1 MVDMMIR
8 FLPSVKFRLLLPC
21 LLAVIVCFPQ
31 HLFGMFMRVET
42 KDVPLE
48 RLIANI
54 AEKAKAE
61 PKNPEAL
68 HQLARIHAIAYSNKL
83 GDADPVTSASDRREK
98 EVVRPWFG
106 YQPPRVPFNKV
117 TSTEDEAKQKAA
129 KGHLAI
135 AIENYKLA
143 LAAKPGDNTIQLGL
157 AWCQDQAG
165 EKEAAIAG
173 YRKVA
178 SAAWEEESK
187 SGGGF
192 GNFLYVETV
201 GYLKPLL
208 DAKKDSAEIA
218 DIEKKSQTLLALP
231 RAVTPIAVP
240 LSGNV
245 SGPDELINPEARVR
259 FDLDGTGR
267 QLEWQWITR
276 DAAWLVYDPRQ
287 TGKVTSA
294 IQMFGNRSFL
304 LFCTDGY
311 EALDLLDD
319 NGDHSISGSELS
331 GLSLWQDLNSDGI
344 SNPGEVKPVSER
356 GIKALSTTRSRH
368 SSGIQYS
375 ATGVS
380 FEDGGIRPTFD
391 LILKSR

>member
-1 MVDMMIR
+1 MKIR
-8 FLPSVKFRLLLPC
+8 MLLPC
-21 LLAVIVCFPQ
+21 LLAIAVCSPE

-54 AEKAKAE
+54 AEKAQAE

-83 GDADPVTSASDRREK
+83 GDSDPVKTSSDAK
-98 EVVRPWFG
+98 PWFG
-106 YQPPRVPFNKV
+106 YEPPHVPFNKV
-117 TSTEDEAKQKAA
+117 TANDDVNKQKMA
-129 KGHLAI
+129 KLHLEA
-135 AIENYKLA
+135 AIENYKKA

-165 EKEAAIAG
+165 EKEAAITG

-178 SAAWEEESK
+178 TAAWEAESK

-208 DAKKDSAEIA
+208 DATKDAAEIA

-240 LSGNV
+240 LSGTA
-245 SGPDELINPEARVR
+245 SGPDDLINPNARVR

-287 TGKVTSA
+287 TGKITSA

-304 LFCTDGY
+304 LFCNDGY
-311 EALDLLDD
+311 EALALLDD

-331 GLSLWQDLNSDGI
+331 GLALWQDLNSNGI
-344 SNPGEVKPVSER
+344 SDSGEVKPVSEH
-356 GIKALSTTRSRH
+356 GIKSLSTTRSRH
-368 SSGIQYS
+368 SSGIPYS
-375 ATGVS
+375 TAGVS
-380 FEDGGIRPTFD
+380 FEDGSIRPTFD

>member
-1 MVDMMIR
+1 MST
-8 FLPSVKFRLLLPC
+8 LLKSVNRRLLLPC
-21 LLAVIVCFPQ
+21 LLAVIACVPQ
-31 HLFGMFMRVET
+31 HSSAMFMRTET

-61 PKNPEAL
+61 PTNPEAL
-68 HQLARIHAIAYSNKL
+68 HLLARVHAIAYSQKL
-83 GDADPVTSASDRREK
+83 GDADKVTTATDRQGK
-98 EVVRPWFG
+98 ELPQPWFG
-106 YQPPRVPFNKV
+106 DLPPRVPFSKV
-117 TSTEDEAKQKAA
+117 TSTEDEAKLKAA
-129 KGHLAI
+129 KAHLSI
-135 AIENYKLA
+135 AIENYKKA

-165 EKEAAIAG
+165 EKDAAIAG

-178 SAAWEEESK
+178 TEAWAVESK

-208 DAKKDSAEIA
+208 DATKDAAEIA
-218 DIEKKSQTLLALP
+218 EIEKKSQTLLALP
-231 RAVTPIAVP
+231 RAITPIAVP
-240 LSGNV
+240 LSGSA
-245 SGPDELINPEARVR
+245 SGPDDLINRDARVR

-276 DAAWLVYDPRQ
+276 DAAWLVFDPRQ
-287 TGKVTSA
+287 SGKITSA

-304 LFCTDGY
+304 LFCNDGY
-311 EALDLLDD
+311 EALALLDD
-319 NGDHSISGSELS
+319 DGNHSITGSELS

-344 SNPGEVKPVSER
+344 SDPGEVRPVSEH
-356 GIKALSTTRSRH
+356 GIKSLSTAYSLH
-368 SSGIQYS
+368 SSGIPYS
-375 ATGVS
+375 AAGAS
-380 FEDGGIRPTFD
+380 FEDGSIRPTFD

>member
-1 MVDMMIR
+1 MSTH
-8 FLPSVKFRLLLPC
+8 LKSAKFRMLLPC
-21 LLAVIVCFPQ
+21 LLVIAVCSPQ
-31 HLFGMFMRVET
+31 QLFGMFMRVET

-61 PKNPEAL
+61 PTNPEAL

-83 GDADPVTSASDRREK
+83 GDADTVKTSTDRQGK
-98 EVVRPWFG
+98 EPAKPWFG
-106 YQPPRVPFNKV
+106 DLPPCVPFNKV

-129 KGHLAI
+129 NAHLAI
-135 AIENYKLA
+135 AIENYKKA
-143 LAAKPGDNTIQLGL
+143 LAAKPGDNTITLGL

-165 EKEAAIAG
+165 EKEAAITG

-178 SAAWEEESK
+178 TAAWEAESK

-208 DAKKDSAEIA
+208 DATKDAAEIA
-218 DIEKKSQTLLALP
+218 EIEKKSQTLLALP

-240 LSGNV
+240 LSGSA
-245 SGPDELINPEARVR
+245 SGPDDLISPDARVR

-287 TGKVTSA
+287 TGKITSA

-311 EALDLLDD
+311 EALALLDD
-319 NGDHSISGSELS
+319 NGDLSISGSELS
-331 GLSLWQDLNSDGI
+331 GLALWQDLNSDGI
-344 SNPGEVKPVSER
+344 SDPGEVKPVSEH
-356 GIKALSTTRSRH
+356 GIKSLSTTRSRH
-368 SSGIQYS
+368 SSGIPYS
-375 ATGVS
+375 TAGVS
-380 FEDGGIRPTFD
+380 FEDGSIRPTFD